1 MADAQTPTPA
11 PIQTILQPI
20 KPGAQPIDI
29 GGDEKQGFTELQGA
43 LNAIPANHTHAI
55 LFDATATAASLSAT
69 GVKATYVQRLP
80 AGWGLA
86 MEGDYYGTGHV
97 AGQIVIGKSW

>member
-1 MADAQTPTPA
+1 MADAQPSTPA
-11 PIQTILQPI
+11 PIQILQPI
-20 KPGAQPIDI
+20 KSGAQPIDI
-29 GGDEKQGFTELQGA
+29 GTDEKSGFAELDGA
-43 LNAIPANHTHAI
+43 LNAIPGNHSHAI
-55 LFDATATAASLSAT
+55 LLDATATGAALSDT
-69 GVKATYVQRLP
+69 GVKAMYVQRLP